1 MAVELIRLVETAE
14 GKREGSLAGLSNS
27 VLSLFKIHE
36 CCLLLFSIPLA
47 QNSIN
52 SLV

>member
-1 MAVELIRLVETAE
+1 MVEQIRLVDTAE
-14 GKREGSLAGLSNS
+14 GKREGSLAGVSNS
-27 VLSLFKIHE
+27 ILSLFKIHE
-36 CCLLLFSIPLA
+36 CCLQLFSIPLA